1 MPEDLLRK
9 YRPVG
14 PPAGLRARL
23 LVPERAAWPWA
34 VAAAVLVA
42 VTLGFHAATG
52 ALKAPNGTA
61 DEDPLGVDQRIA
73 YGTAALGG
81 GDEARRVATLIV
93 MEEEARRALPAVA
106 AASAPSPEAR

>member
-9 YRPVG
+9 YRPLG
-14 PPAGLRARL
+14 PPSDLRGRI

-34 VAAAVLVA
+34 VAAAVLLA
-42 VTLGFHAATG
+42 ATLGFHAATG
-52 ALKAPNGTA
+52 ALNTLNGTA
-61 DEDPLGVDQRIA
+61 SEDSLGVDLRIA

-93 MEEEARRALPAVA
+93 MEEEVRRALPAVA
-106 AASAPSPEAR
+106 SASPPQEPR